1 MLRLIIQIFL
11 VGLVVYAGYQNRYRL
26 INVVLSNGILRRFLV
41 TKSLNMPMFRDKMMQ
56 SMFTQTK

>member
-26 INVVLSNGILRRFLV
+26 VNVALSNGMLRRFLV
-41 TKSLNMPMFRDKMMQ
+41 TKSLDMPMFRDKMMQ
-56 SMFTQTK
+56 GMFTQTK

>member
-41 TKSLNMPMFRDKMMQ
+41 TKSLDMPMFRDKMMQ

>member
-26 INVVLSNGILRRFLV
+26 VNVALSNGMLRRFLV
-41 TKSLNMPMFRDKMMQ
+41 TKSLDMPMFRDKMMQ

>member
-26 INVVLSNGILRRFLV
+26 INVALSNGILRRFLV
-41 TKSLNMPMFRDKMMQ
+41 TKSLDMPMFRDKMMQ

>member
-26 INVVLSNGILRRFLV
+26 INVALSNGMLRRFLV
-41 TKSLNMPMFRDKMMQ
+41 TKSLDMPMFRDKMMQ

>member
-26 INVVLSNGILRRFLV
+26 INIALSNGILRRFLV
-41 TKSLNMPMFRDKMMQ
+41 TKSLDMPMFRDKMMQ

>member
-26 INVVLSNGILRRFLV
+26 INVVLSSGILRRFLV

-56 SMFTQTK
+56 SMFSQTK

>member
-11 VGLVVYAGYQNRYRL
+11 VGLVVYEGYQNRYRL
-26 INVVLSNGILRRFLV
+26 LNVVLSSGILRRFLV
-41 TKSLNMPMFRDKMMQ
+41 TKSLDMPMFRDKMMQ

>member
-26 INVVLSNGILRRFLV
+26 LNVVLSSGILRRFLV
-41 TKSLNMPMFRDKMMQ
+41 TKSLDMPMFRDKMMQ
-56 SMFTQTK
+56 SMFSQTK

>member
-26 INVVLSNGILRRFLV
+26 INVALSNGILRKFLV
-41 TKSLNMPMFRDKMMQ
+41 TKSLDMPMFRDKMMQ

>member
-26 INVVLSNGILRRFLV
+26 INVALSNGVLRRFLV
-41 TKSLNMPMFRDKMMQ
+41 TKSLDMPMFRDKMMQ

>member
-26 INVVLSNGILRRFLV
+26 LNVVLSSGILRRFLV

-56 SMFTQTK
+56 SMFSQTK

>member
-1 MLRLIIQIFL
+1 MFRLIIQIFL

-41 TKSLNMPMFRDKMMQ
+41 TKSLDMPMFRDKMMQ